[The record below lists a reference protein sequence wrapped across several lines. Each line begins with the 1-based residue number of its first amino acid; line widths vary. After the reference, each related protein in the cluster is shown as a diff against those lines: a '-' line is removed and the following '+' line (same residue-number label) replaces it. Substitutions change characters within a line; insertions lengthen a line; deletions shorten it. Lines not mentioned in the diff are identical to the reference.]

1 MLKRILFA
9 VGVVVFGF
17 VLVVAA
23 VAWQLSRVTETV
35 RSGRETEIPLFQA
48 AVNVSDGIL
57 SLEKAVARAFL
68 VSQQGDLVEI
78 RTSARAALD
87 RMQAEVR
94 RLGGPQFAGLKSK
107 RVAPA
112 PANPAPAPAGD
123 RRPSAAVP
131 PGAKPD
137 STVEELFAG
146 LGSAIAG
153 LEAATLQSLTLAEK
167 QLIQGAE
174 LAAER
179 EELSKV
185 FRGALSLAV
194 ANEKA
199 YANLSRATLAVL
211 YSNSGRD
218 LNFIGRAKFKE
229 GTTAMEKAKLEPAQ
243 REAFERLKVQFEKT
257 YSLAFAA
264 SANRADFAFF
274 TQSARAAQEQIQVL
288 RRFSE
293 REFDRSQSGL
303 AGLLATTVQVSFWL
317 SLVTIAAGTVLA
329 VVLARRMTSRVAAI
343 VRELGGSSTA
353 VAQASI
359 QVAESGH
366 GLSEGA
372 SSQAASLEETSA
384 SLEEIAS
391 MAKRNSE
398 GAQRAKAL
406 AAETRSTVE
415 SGAAEVASLGAAME
429 AITESSGGIAKIIN
443 VIDEIAFQ
451 TNLLALNA
459 AVEAARAGEAGAGF
473 AVVAEEVRRLAQRSA
488 QSARET
494 AAKIEDSVAKSR
506 HGAQICTQV
515 DRRLRDIAAKT
526 RAVDE
531 VVGEI
536 AGASHDQTLGIAQVN
551 QAVSAMDRIVQSTAA
566 QAEEGAT
573 VARELTG
580 QSEAMRDCVVRL
592 DRIVAGAGKS
602 GATAEPVAAVG
613 VPAAAQP
620 VACALAGVN

>member
-1 MLKRILFA
+1 MLKRILVA

-35 RSGRETEIPLFQA
+35 RSGREIEIPLLQA
-48 AVNVSDGIL
+48 AVNISDGIL

-68 VSQQGDLVEI
+68 ASQQGDLVEI
-78 RTSARAALD
+78 RASSRAALD

-94 RLGGPQFAGLKSK
+94 RLGGPQYAGMKFK
-107 RVAPA
+107 RVSLPPVSSAPV
-112 PANPAPAPAGD
+112 
-123 RRPSAAVP
+123 SAAGGKQAVP
-131 PGAKPD
+131 VAPGAQPD
-137 STVEELFAG
+137 LTVEKLFAG
-146 LGSAIAG
+146 LGSAVAG
-153 LEAATLQSLTLAEK
+153 LETATLQSLTLAEK
-167 QLIQGAE
+167 QLVQGNE

-179 EELSKV
+179 EELSKI
-185 FRGALSLAV
+185 FRGALALSL

-229 GTTAMEKAKLEPAQ
+229 GVAAMEKTKLDPAQ
-243 REAFERLKVQFEKT
+243 REMFERLKVQFEKT
-257 YSLAFAA
+257 YTIAFTA

-274 TQSARAAQEQIQVL
+274 THSARAAQEQIQVL

-293 REFDRSQSGL
+293 REFDRSQTGL

-317 SLVTIAAGTVLA
+317 SVGTIAIGTGLA
-329 VVLARRMTSRVAAI
+329 VVLARRMTARVTAI
-343 VRELGGSSTA
+343 VRELSGSSAA
-353 VAQASI
+353 VAQASV
-359 QVAESGH
+359 QVSESGH
-366 GLSEGA
+366 GLAEGA
-372 SSQAASLEETSA
+372 NSQAASLEETSA
-384 SLEEIAS
+384 SLEEIAG
-391 MAKRNSE
+391 MAKRNAE
-398 GAQRAKAL
+398 GAQRAKVL
-406 AAETRSTVE
+406 AAETRTTVE
-415 SGAAEVASLGAAME
+415 SGAAEVASMGAAME
-429 AITESSGGIAKIIN
+429 AITESSSGIAKIIGT
-443 VIDEIAFQ
+443 IDEIAFQ

-459 AVEAARAGEAGAGF
+459 AVEAARAGEAGMGF

-488 QSARET
+488 QSAHET

-536 AGASHDQTLGIAQVN
+536 ASASHEQTQGIAQVN
-551 QAVSAMDRIVQSTAA
+551 QAVTAMDRIVQSTAT

-592 DRIVAGAGKS
+592 ERIVS
-602 GATAEPVAAVG
+602 GTDRSGPTKASVTPVELPVAA
-613 VPAAAQP
+613 QP
-620 VACALAGVN
+620 GPCALAGVN